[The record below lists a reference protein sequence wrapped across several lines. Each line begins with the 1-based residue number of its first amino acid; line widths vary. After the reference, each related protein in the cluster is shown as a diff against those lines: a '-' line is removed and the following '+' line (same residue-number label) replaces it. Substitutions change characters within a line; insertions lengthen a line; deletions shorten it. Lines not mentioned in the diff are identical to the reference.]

1 MERTTETPK
10 TTADSNTATNENSA
24 AMPPFPHDLVD
35 LRNTCD
41 KDQRTCQLGSG
52 PPGRCLL
59 AQVESAE
66 TAHRIGYK
74 LQGDPMYL
82 QVSPLNI
89 SRLEKTIDHDSLLA
103 ETVKPI
109 KILNALAWPPEA
121 EVSFLEAW
129 RAGRPELPDVRL
141 EPRDYSSEITVLED
155 LQFRCDS
162 SHPLDNLIF
171 KTARS
176 YASAARMLG
185 AIGTS
190 AFTTHSIELYGK
202 PDDTYKVQDFTAL
215 DAADFFLEKTDEL
228 LGSYVVPPT
237 TADIPVETFA
247 ERLQQAID
255 DFFTED
261 KVEVVI
267 DPKLASK
274 AIAGSKRIRL
284 RAGARYSELDLDQL
298 LEHEA
303 HIHSA
308 TMLNGKRQ
316 KNLRLLSLGSP
327 RTTRTQEGIA
337 VLAELMTLSLDIVRL
352 RRIALR
358 VKAIAMALD
367 GADFIEIFRSFLEA
381 GQTETESYQSTVR
394 CFRGGD
400 VRGNAVFTKDTVY
413 LKGLLEVYVFI
424 SICIRENRPEFSS
437 NLFAGRLS
445 LGDVV
450 ELAPY
455 FETGFIDGPHYIP
468 RWARDLRTL
477 ASAFACN
484 AFFTRVDLSHV
495 KLENIIR
502 LEEAVATGNT

>member
-1 MERTTETPK
+1 L
-10 TTADSNTATNENSA
+10 NT
-24 AMPPFPHDLVD
+24 
-35 LRNTCD
+35 
-41 KDQRTCQLGSG
+41 
-52 PPGRCLL
+52 
-59 AQVESAE
+59 
-66 TAHRIGYK
+66 
-74 LQGDPMYL
+74 
-82 QVSPLNI
+82 
-89 SRLEKTIDHDSLLA
+89 SRLEKTIELDGLLA

-109 KILNALAWPPEA
+109 KILAALAWPPEA
-121 EVSFLEAW
+121 EVRFLEAW
-129 RAGRPELPDVRL
+129 RAGQPELPDVRL
-141 EPRDYSSEITVLED
+141 EPQDYSREIKVLED
-155 LQFRCDS
+155 LQSKCDR

-185 AIGTS
+185 AIGTP

-202 PDDTYKVQDFTAL
+202 PDDTWKLQDFTAL
-215 DAADFFLEKTDEL
+215 DAANFFLEKTDEL

-237 TADIPVETFA
+237 AADIPAEIFA
-247 ERLQQAID
+247 ERLQQSID
-255 DFFTED
+255 KFFIED

-267 DPKLASK
+267 DPKLSSK

-284 RAGARYSELDLDQL
+284 RAGAFYSDLDLEQL

-316 KNLRLLSLGSP
+316 QNLRLLSLGAP

-358 VKAIAMALD
+358 IKAISMALE
-367 GADFIEIFRSFLEA
+367 GADFIEIFQSFLEA
-381 GQTETESYQSTVR
+381 GQTDEESYQSTVR

-400 VRGNAVFTKDTVY
+400 VSGNAVFTKDTVY
-413 LKGLLEVYVFI
+413 LKGLLEVYAFLAT
-424 SICIRENRPEFSS
+424 CIRENRPEFA
-437 NLFAGRLS
+437 NYMFAGRLS

-455 FETGFIDGPHYIP
+455 FEAGFIDGPHYIP
-468 RWARDLRTL
+468 NWAKDLRTL
-477 ASAFACN
+477 ASALACN
-484 AFFTRVDLSHV
+484 AFFTRIDLSRV
-495 KLENIIR
+495 KLENLVR
-502 LEEAVATGNT
+502 LEEAIATGNA